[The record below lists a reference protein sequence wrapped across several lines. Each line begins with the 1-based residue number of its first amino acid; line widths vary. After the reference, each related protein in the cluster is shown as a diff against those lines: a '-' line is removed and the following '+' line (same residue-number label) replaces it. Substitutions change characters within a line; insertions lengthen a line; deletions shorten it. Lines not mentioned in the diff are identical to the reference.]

1 MSYRF
6 IQKFKNIGAILSIL
20 FLLPYIVTIC
30 MNGVEE
36 EQDSQ
41 EVVFSVKVQ
50 CEESEPVQE
59 IAWETYLTGVLAK
72 EISWQEEEEFLKAQ
86 TVLLRTRLYQELENS
101 EEKILSDQ
109 YLTRQEIEEKLGV
122 LEGRAYYEKLE
133 QAVKDT
139 GNQVLFYGDSYAW
152 TPFYY
157 SSNGTGRSAKEVMNT
172 DEYPYL
178 TVKECPLDKGADKEI
193 KVVTFTYKEVQSKCQ
208 SFLVAVAEENAEK
221 IYQYE
226 DFGILSY
233 DSAGYVLEMKIG
245 ETTCTG
251 DQFRDALGLQ
261 SSAFT
266 MQDKNGKLQITTV
279 GRGHGLGMSQ
289 WTARKMAEDGK
300 TYEEILQFFFEGT
313 TLASGGEIF
322 TKTE

>member
-1 MSYRF
+1 MPYRF
-6 IQKFKNIGAILSIL
+6 VQRLKNIGAVLIIL
-20 FLLPYIVTIC
+20 LLMPYVVTIC
-30 MNGVEE
+30 INGVKDN
-36 EQDSQ
+36 QDSQ
-41 EVVFSVKVQ
+41 KIYFSVKVQ
-50 CEESEPVQE
+50 TDESESVQE

-86 TVLLRTRLYQELENS
+86 AVLLRTKIYQELENS
-101 EEKILSDQ
+101 EEKILTDE
-109 YLTRQEIEEKLGV
+109 YLTRQEVEEKMGL
-122 LEGRAYYEKLE
+122 LDGREYYEKLE

-139 GNQVLFYGDSYAW
+139 GNQVLFYGETYAW

-157 SSNGTGRSAKEVMNT
+157 SSNGTTRSAKEVMNT
-172 DEYPYL
+172 EDYPYL

-193 KVVTFTYKEVQSKCQ
+193 KVLTLTYEEVQSKCQ
-208 SFLVAVAEENAEK
+208 SFLVAVSEENANK

-226 DFGILSY
+226 DFEVISY
-233 DSAGYVLEMKIG
+233 DSAGYVLEMRIG
-245 ETTCTG
+245 ETNCTG
-251 DQFRDALGLQ
+251 EQFRDALGLQ

-266 MQDKNGKLQITTV
+266 MKDKNGKLQITTV

-289 WTARKMAEDGK
+289 WTAGKMAEDGK